1 MDPLERPAKLP
12 ESNLH
17 PHPHVKHPKELL
29 RLKQGTKSD
38 FNKLQDWAANH
49 LALFFGSMLTVELF
63 LVYPLLALLFP
74 QNVQTVVFFISS
86 GWIQLWALPLLNYT
100 QNKVQEAN
108 EAKQEVDHE
117 TLTYIATLEDQVKE
131 LIEINNKLTAE
142 IHKHLITKS
151 ST

>member
-1 MDPLERPAKLP
+1 MS
-12 ESNLH
+12 ESTLA
-17 PHPHVKHPKELL
+17 PHPHVRHPKEVLQL
-29 RLKQGTKSD
+29 RHAGRNPLSR
-38 FNKLQDWAANH
+38 FQDWAANH

-63 LVYPLLALLFP
+63 LIYPLVALLFP
-74 QNVQTVVFFISS
+74 QNVQNVVFFMSS

-100 QNKVQEAN
+100 QNKVQEAQ

-142 IHKHLITKS
+142 IHRSVTKKS
-151 ST
+151 